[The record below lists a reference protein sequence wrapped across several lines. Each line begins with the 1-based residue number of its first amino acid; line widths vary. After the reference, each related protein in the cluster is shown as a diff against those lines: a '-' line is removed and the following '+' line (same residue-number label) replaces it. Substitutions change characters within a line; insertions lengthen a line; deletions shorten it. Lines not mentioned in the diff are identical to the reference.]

1 MSQNRPRERQDQQT
15 LFPESKRTAAGITTS
30 DVVLSAYICGNA
42 EVFREV
48 MSLHVP
54 VGAKVADVTWGQG
67 VFWQKIPPQAYD
79 LTASDIATGVDC
91 RSLPYEAGSFDCVVF
106 DPPYMEGL
114 FRRAT
119 GHLAGSGSH
128 SAFRQAYSNGQ
139 ATTEEG
145 PKYHAAVVDL
155 YAKGAREAY
164 RVLRHEGIF
173 IVKCQDEVSANRQWL
188 THVEIINDCEK
199 LGYYVRDLFIVMR
212 TNRPAVTRLL
222 KQVHA
227 RKNHS
232 YFIVFQ
238 KTTTRNKTPALPGQ
252 VVSRRKVRSEQE
264 RNGTGAQVNSPSTES
279 G

>member
-1 MSQNRPRERQDQQT
+1 M
-15 LFPESKRTAAGITTS
+15 
-30 DVVLSAYICGNA
+30 SAYVSGNA

-48 MSLHVP
+48 MALHVP
-54 VGAKVADVTWGQG
+54 AGAKIADVTWGQG
-67 VFWQKIPPQAYD
+67 VFWQKIPPGAYEV
-79 LTASDIATGVDC
+79 TASDIATGVDC
-91 RSLPYEAGSFDCVVF
+91 RKLPYEAESFDCVVF

-114 FRRAT
+114 FRRAP

-139 ATTEEG
+139 ATEDG
-145 PKYHAAVVDL
+145 PKYHAAVTDL
-155 YAKGAREAY
+155 YAKGAREAH
-164 RVLRHEGIF
+164 RVLRQEGIF

-199 LGYYVRDLFIVMR
+199 LGFYVRDFFVVMR
-212 TNRPAVTRLL
+212 TNRPVVSRLL

-238 KTTTRNKTPALPGQ
+238 KTETRNKTPALPGQ
-252 VVSRRKVRSEQE
+252 AVSRRVKAKPVQPP
-264 RNGTGAQVNSPSTES
+264 NGTTA
-279 G
+279 